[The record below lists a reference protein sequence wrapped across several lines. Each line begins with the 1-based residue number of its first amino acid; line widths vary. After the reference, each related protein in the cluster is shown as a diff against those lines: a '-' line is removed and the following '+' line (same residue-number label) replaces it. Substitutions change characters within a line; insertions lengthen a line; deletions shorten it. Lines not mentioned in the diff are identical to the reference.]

1 MNNMSIKFTYDSKLG
16 SISNS
21 EIIGVAPRYLK
32 RFGNITGNSEIQPK
46 KMQASTSKS
55 RSSVIDIHWEKMLSS
70 AEKQPR

>member
-1 MNNMSIKFTYDSKLG
+1 MKSMSTKFTYDSKLG

-21 EIIGVAPRYLK
+21 EIIEVAPRYLK

-55 RSSVIDIHWEKMLSS
+55 RSSEIDIQWEKMLSS
-70 AEKQPR
+70 TEKQPR